1 MKFETF
7 ESIVN
12 TLKEQGEILS
22 KLYEMNVDL
31 IEFVD
36 PHRYVIS
43 TLIEELY
50 GEGGLEMFDWFCYD
64 RDYGKRTD
72 LTAHDAD
79 GNLICQDL
87 RGLWEYMEKYK

>member
-7 ESIVN
+7 ENIVDI
-12 TLKEQGEILS
+12 LKERDEDLS
-22 KLYEMNVDL
+22 KLYKLGVDL

-36 PHRYVIS
+36 PHRFVIS

-50 GEGGLEMFDWFCYD
+50 GEGGLEMFNWFCYD

-79 GNLICQDL
+79 GNLICQDVKS
-87 RGLWEYMEKYK
+87 LWEYIEKHK